1 MKRLRRKECLEVE
14 VEVEVEGVAEEEAEE
29 EEEVVEGE
37 EVKEGVGEVVLDL
50 GAETAWEKRIE
61 TEELR
66 GRGQ

>member
-14 VEVEVEGVAEEEAEE
+14 VEVEVEEVAEE

-37 EVKEGVGEVVLDL
+37 EEKEGVGEVVLDL

-61 TEELR
+61 KEELR